1 MSLRTSI
8 AGVAA
13 LATQALAV
21 ELTTFGFPDC
31 ANGPLKD
38 NLVCDSS
45 ASPRDRAT
53 ALVNELTL
61 EEKFNNTGNTSPGV
75 SRLGIPAYQWWNE
88 ALHGVAF
95 TLPGKPMTDS
105 GNFSYA
111 TSFPQPILMGAAF
124 DDELIYDVASV
135 ISTEARAFSNGGHSG
150 LDYWTPNINPF
161 KDPRW
166 GRGQETPGEDPF
178 HLSSYVQ
185 NLIRGLEGNQDD
197 PYKKIVA
204 TCKHFTGY
212 DVENWNGNF
221 RYQFDAQISMQD
233 MVEYYMPSFQACAR
247 EAKVGAF
254 MCSYNAVNG
263 VPTCADPWL
272 LQTVLR
278 EHWGWDQEDQWV
290 VSDCDAIQNVFLP
303 HEWAATREQAVAD
316 SLKAGTDLNC
326 GTYYPRYLPGAY
338 EQGLINDTDLN
349 RALTRTYASLVKLG
363 YFDSAEDQPYR
374 QIGWS
379 DVNTQ
384 HAQDLALK
392 AAQEGIVLLKNDGLL
407 PLSLDGVSSI
417 ALIGSWANATEQMQG
432 NYYGIPPYLHSP
444 LYAAE
449 QLGVTV
455 NYAEGASQ
463 ANPTTDDWGA
473 EYDAAAKSDVIIVVG
488 GIDNDVESE
497 DLDRVGL
504 AWSGPQLDMIT
515 QLATYGKPVVVVQ
528 MGAGQ
533 LDSTPLVANA
543 NVSALLWAGYPGQDG
558 GVALLDVI
566 TGAVAPAG
574 RLPVTQYP
582 ARYAGD
588 VPMTDMSLRPSAA
601 SPGRTYKWYN
611 GTAVFPFGFGLHYT
625 NFSAAVTAGPDGQSF
640 AIADLISSCSN
651 SSSSKLDLC
660 PFTTLAVD
668 ITNTGAVASD
678 FVALAFLTGSFGP
691 APHPRSSLVAY
702 TRLHNISSGAAQP
715 ARLNLT
721 LGSLARVNE
730 QGDKVLYPGAYA
742 VVVDVPDAPLAR
754 VDFALTGDEEGVV
767 IEAWPRLPTEG
778 REAAGVVGVPEGY
791 YEGGFGSV
799 PAEGGQEVL

>member
-13 LATQALAV
+13 LAAQALAV

-45 ASPRDRAT
+45 ASPRDRAA

-75 SRLGIPAYQWWNE
+75 PRLGIPAYQWWNE

-124 DDELIYDVASV
+124 DDQLIYDVASV
-135 ISTEARAFSNGGHSG
+135 ISTEARAFSNGGRSG
-150 LDYWTPNINPF
+150 LDYWTPNINPY

-178 HLSSYVQ
+178 HLASYVQ
-185 NLIRGLEGNQDD
+185 HLIHGLEGNQDD

-212 DVENWNGNF
+212 DLENWNGNF
-221 RYQFDAQISMQD
+221 RYQFDAKISMQD
-233 MVEYYMPSFQACAR
+233 MVEYYMPPFQACAR

-290 VSDCDAIQNVFLP
+290 VSDCDAIQNVYLP
-303 HEWAATREQAVAD
+303 HEWGATREEAVAD

-326 GTYYPRYLPGAY
+326 GTYYQRYLPGAY
-338 EQGLINDTDLN
+338 DQGLINDTDIN
-349 RALTRTYASLVKLG
+349 RALTRTFASLVKLG
-363 YFDSAEDQPYR
+363 YFDAAEDQPYR

-444 LYAAE
+444 LYAAQ

-463 ANPTTDDWGA
+463 GNPTTDDWGA
-473 EYDAAAKSDVIIVVG
+473 EYEAAAKSDVIIVVG

-497 DLDRVGL
+497 ELDRVAI

-515 QLATYGKPVVVVQ
+515 QLATYGKPVIVVQ

-558 GVALLDVI
+558 GVALFDVI

-582 ARYAGD
+582 ARFTRE
-588 VPMTDMSLRPSAA
+588 VPMTDMALRPSDTSA
-601 SPGRTYKWYN
+601 GRTYKWYN

-625 NFSAAVTAGPDGQSF
+625 NFSAEVTSGPDGKSF
-640 AIADLISSCSN
+640 AIADLVSSCGTN
-651 SSSSKLDLC
+651 STAKLDLC
-660 PFTTLAVD
+660 PFTSLAVAV
-668 ITNTGAVASD
+668 TNTGAVDSD
-678 FVALAFLTGSFGP
+678 YVALAFLTGSFGP
-691 APHPRSSLVAY
+691 LPRPKSSLVAY
-702 TRLHNISSGAAQP
+702 DRLHGIAAGTSQT
-715 ARLNLT
+715 AALNLT
-721 LGSLARVNE
+721 LGSLARVDEN
-730 QGDKVLYPGAYA
+730 GDKVLYPGDYA
-742 VVVDVPDAPLAR
+742 VLIDVPDQPLAS
-754 VDFALTGDEEGVV
+754 VNFTLTGDDAGTV
-767 IEAWPRLPTEG
+767 IESWPRLPTEG
-778 REAAGVVGVPEGY
+778 REAAGVENVPADY
-791 YEGGFGSV
+791 YEGGYGSV
-799 PAEGGQEVL
+799 QQEQEVL

>member
-1 MSLRTSI
+1 MSLRTGL

-13 LATQALAV
+13 LAAQASA
-21 ELTTFGFPDC
+21 LTTFGFPDC
-31 ANGPLKD
+31 VNGPLKD

-45 ASPRDRAT
+45 ATPLDRAT

-61 EEKFNNTGNTSPGV
+61 EEKLNNTGNTSPGV
-75 SRLGIPAYQWWNE
+75 PRLGIPQYQWWNE

-95 TLPGKPMTDS
+95 TFPAKPMTDS
-105 GNFSYA
+105 GNFSSA

-124 DDELIYDVASV
+124 DDELIYEVASV

-150 LDYWTPNINPF
+150 LDYWTPNINPY

-178 HLSSYVQ
+178 HLASYVQ
-185 NLIRGLEGNQDD
+185 NLIRGLEGDQDD

-212 DVENWNGNF
+212 DMENWNGNF
-221 RYQFDAQISMQD
+221 RYQFDAQISQQD
-233 MVEYYMPSFQACAR
+233 MVEYYMPPFQACAR
-247 EAKVGAF
+247 EARVGAF

-278 EHWGWDQEDQWV
+278 EHWGWEEDDHWV
-290 VSDCDAIQNVFLP
+290 VSDCDAIQNVYLP
-303 HEWAATREQAVAD
+303 HEWAETREQAVAD
-316 SLKAGTDLNC
+316 SLNAGTDLNC
-326 GTYYPRYLPGAY
+326 GTYYQRYLPGAY
-338 EQGLINDTDLN
+338 DQGLINDTTLN
-349 RALTRTYASLVKLG
+349 RALTRTYSSLIKLG
-363 YFDSAEDQPYR
+363 YFDASESQPYR
-374 QIGWS
+374 QLGWS

-432 NYYGIPPYLHSP
+432 NYAGTAPYLHSP
-444 LYAAE
+444 LYAAQ

-473 EYDAAAKSDVIIVVG
+473 EYTAAENSDVIIVVG
-488 GIDNDVESE
+488 GIDNDIESE
-497 DLDRVGL
+497 ELDRVSL

-515 QLATYGKPVVVVQ
+515 KLAEYGKPVIVVQ

-533 LDSTPLVANA
+533 LDSTPLVSNA
-543 NVSALLWAGYPGQDG
+543 NISALLWGGYPGQSG
-558 GVALLDVI
+558 GTALFDVL

-574 RLPVTQYP
+574 RLPITQYP
-582 ARYAGD
+582 ARYARE
-588 VPMTDMSLRPSAA
+588 VPMTDMSLRPSASSA
-601 SPGRTYKWYN
+601 GRTYKWYN
-611 GTAVFPFGFGLHYT
+611 GSAVFPFGFGLHYT
-625 NFSAAVTAGPDGQSF
+625 NFSAAVTSAPAASH
-640 AIADLISSCSN
+640 AVADLVAGCN
-651 SSSSKLDLC
+651 ATAKLDLC
-660 PFTTLAVD
+660 PFATLAVD
-668 ITNTGAVASD
+668 VANDGAVASD
-678 FVALAFLTGSFGP
+678 YVALAFLTGAFGP
-691 APHPRSSLVAY
+691 APHPRASLVAY
-702 TRLHNISSGAAQP
+702 QRLRGIAAGGTVT
-715 ARLNLT
+715 ASLNLT
-721 LGSLARVNE
+721 LGSLARVNAD
-730 QGDKVLYPGAYA
+730 GDKVLYPGDYA
-742 VVVDVPDAPLAR
+742 LVFDVPGALEKATAN
-754 VDFALTGDEEGVV
+754 FTLTGDEVV
-767 IEAWPRLPTEG
+767 IESWPRLDAG
-778 REAAGVVGVPEGY
+778 RAGSGVVNVPSDY

-799 PAEGGQEVL
+799 QQEVL